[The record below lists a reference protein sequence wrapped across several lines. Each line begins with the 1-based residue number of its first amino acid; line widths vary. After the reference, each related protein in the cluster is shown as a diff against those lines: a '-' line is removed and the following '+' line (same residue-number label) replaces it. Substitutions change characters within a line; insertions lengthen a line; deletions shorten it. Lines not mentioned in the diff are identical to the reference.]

1 MHFEVEY
8 FNFDL
13 FFFFIFGLEIKR
25 WTIDRTTL
33 VSICVQLTGPV
44 AVRVRR
50 TNYSE
55 ALATNFPAVPLTFL
69 CRPSIYPSRNNQE
82 MEDRHQARP
91 QHNFSLPWPLTN
103 QKRLIRRRRMLLIS
117 SFGHSLNAACS
128 VIFFQALPSL
138 RSPPKT
144 CHRISSFF
152 SPSHPVHSSIY
163 LTSNGHLAVKQRKN
177 KKKTFCALR
186 GPVTNMTLFYFK
198 ENSLLVSLIVDGLK

>member
-1 MHFEVEY
+1 
-8 FNFDL
+8 
-13 FFFFIFGLEIKR
+13 
-25 WTIDRTTL
+25 
-33 VSICVQLTGPV
+33 
-44 AVRVRR
+44 
-50 TNYSE
+50 
-55 ALATNFPAVPLTFL
+55 
-69 CRPSIYPSRNNQE
+69 

-198 ENSLLVSLIVDGLK
+198 ENSLLVSLIVDGLKWRLVFPLLALNVHSAIIIHIVSVLLMKTSEYLSCYRPPSNWNLKTLDLNEWKKKIKKLKSNAHLSHLAVK